1 MIFVVLWN
9 YCKELK
15 ERCLQRLGHLSDF
28 MAGGTAVFHKGW
40 RASNCMDISLLVIV
54 RRYGCL
60 PFWSIRRRC
69 GKVVTNIPYPKS
81 CCKKQGQ
88 RNVLLKIMI
97 KYFEIVRFWLSCVL
111 AALLQRMR
119 IFWYIAPKC
128 NQRGGLLLGS
138 SVLTLFLVYKTFLS
152 PQKVSGSHKNSYRK
166 LRVCTFRS

>member
-111 AALLQRMR
+111 AALLQKMR
-119 IFWYIAPKC
+119 IFWYIYHMSQQLLTKC
-128 NQRGGLLLGS
+128 WPN
-138 SVLTLFLVYKTFLS
+138 VDLVS
-152 PQKVSGSHKNSYRK
+152 
-166 LRVCTFRS
+166 RS